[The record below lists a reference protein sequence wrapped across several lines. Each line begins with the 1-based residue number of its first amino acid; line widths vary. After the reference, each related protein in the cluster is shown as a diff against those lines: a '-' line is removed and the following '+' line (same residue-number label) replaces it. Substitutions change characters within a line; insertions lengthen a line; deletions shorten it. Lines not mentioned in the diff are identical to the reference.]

1 MGESQRLGS
10 PRAPT
15 VSRRGAGGTFS
26 PWSRVRCLPRQAGS
40 SFGIPRPPFT
50 TRDGCPWQ
58 CLIPVAPT
66 GQARG
71 GGGTGRSRHGGVLGT
86 QAGWWPHQGNTSVFP
101 NCVSSSKSRAS
112 RHKPNSPGHQV
123 LEFKV
128 TLIYYQ
134 LLAPLLSLRLSPL
147 THFIIY
153 ASLGLSTWEHHGEVI
168 AK

>member
-1 MGESQRLGS
+1 MEQS
-10 PRAPT
+10 PLPAPPGRQLLRDPPTTFYLPGWVPLAVLNPSDTHRAGT
-15 VSRRGAGGTFS
+15 GGGAG
-26 PWSRVRCLPRQAGS
+26 R
-40 SFGIPRPPFT
+40 
-50 TRDGCPWQ
+50 
-58 CLIPVAPT
+58 
-66 GQARG
+66 
-71 GGGTGRSRHGGVLGT
+71 GVLGT
-86 QAGWWPHQGNTSVFP
+86 QAGWWPHQGDTSVFP
-101 NCVSSSKSRAS
+101 NSVSSSKSRAS